1 MEIYIE
7 YVIIDNM
14 AINSLLLWSAALT
27 ARIKVK
33 WWKIMLAAAIGTGF
47 ACVMPF
53 IAVSSLVLA
62 GIKILIAPL
71 LTFLAYSPVNVKKLV
86 WSTLIFTAYTFVLGG
101 IILAFI
107 YMGVNMTLEKAAIYY
122 SSSVPIGAY
131 LAGLAAF
138 GFLIFKL
145 NEFIKSEKRLR
156 QNIKKTVFTIDGKKI
171 SADGFI
177 DSGNTLFADELPVC
191 FVSNKKLITL
201 LKNEIA
207 SATVTGG
214 KIISGEYMTV
224 AGSSAFYGI
233 EKEIQVGEKIE
244 KAVLTVS
251 KAETNRYD
259 IILNAVF
266 MEENYENN

>member
-7 YVIIDNM
+7 YVVIDNM

-33 WWKIMLAAAIGTGF
+33 WWKIMLAAAVGTGL

-53 IAVSSLVLA
+53 IAVSSLLLA

-107 YMGVNMTLEKAAIYY
+107 YMGVNMTLEKAAVYY
-122 SSSVPIGAY
+122 SSSIPIGAY
-131 LAGLAAF
+131 LTGLAAF

-156 QNIKKTVFTIDGKKI
+156 QNIKKTVFTIDGKEI
-171 SADGFI
+171 TADGFI

-191 FVSNKKLITL
+191 FVSNKKLITQ

-207 SATVTGG
+207 SATVNGE

-233 EKEIQVGEKIE
+233 QKEIQVGEKIE

-251 KAETNRYD
+251 KAETSRYD

>member
-1 MEIYIE
+1 M
-7 YVIIDNM
+7 
-14 AINSLLLWSAALT
+14 
-27 ARIKVK
+27 
-33 WWKIMLAAAIGTGF
+33 
-47 ACVMPF
+47 
-53 IAVSSLVLA
+53 
-62 GIKILIAPL
+62 
-71 LTFLAYSPVNVKKLV
+71 
-86 WSTLIFTAYTFVLGG
+86 GG
-101 IILAFI
+101 
-107 YMGVNMTLEKAAIYY
+107 NMTLEKAAVYY

-131 LAGLAAF
+131 LTGLAAF

-156 QNIKKTVFTIDGKKI
+156 QNIKKTLFTIDGKKI
-171 SADGFI
+171 TADGFI

-191 FVSNKKLITL
+191 FVSNKKLITQ

-207 SATVTGG
+207 SATVNGE

-233 EKEIQVGEKIE
+233 EKEIQVGEQIE

-251 KAETNRYD
+251 KAETSRYD